1 MQHLKWQR
9 LKIRYDFKL
18 IFIKNNIKTKNRTL
32 SSLVF
37 LDKIA
42 LKKGV

>member
-9 LKIRYDFKL
+9 LKTRYDFKL
-18 IFIKNNIKTKNRTL
+18 ISIKNNIKTKNQTF

-37 LDKIA
+37 FFF
-42 LKKGV
+42 G

>member
-1 MQHLKWQR
+1 
-9 LKIRYDFKL
+9 L
-18 IFIKNNIKTKNRTL
+18 IFIKNNIKTKNRTF
-32 SSLVF
+32 SSLVFF

>member
-1 MQHLKWQR
+1 MQHLKYQH
-9 LKIRYDFKL
+9 LKTGYDFKL

-37 LDKIA
+37 FFWIK
-42 LKKGV
+42 